1 MRYITGHTRGL
12 GQTLCKELN
21 CIGLGRPEYDIETD
35 IDKICSLIKEDD
47 LLILNAYAN
56 GTQLEYARR
65 LYNKASI
72 ITFGSMAASYP
83 DPALPEYSKQKRT
96 LEDEFL
102 HMAIHSRKP
111 MLYLK
116 LTDSSYSNHKLVINA
131 INFWLDNPQTTYIG
145 FDVKQKW

>member
-56 GTQLEYARR
+56 GTQLEYARK

-72 ITFGSMAASYP
+72 IAFGSMAASYP
-83 DPALPEYSKQKRT
+83 DPALPEYSEQKRK
-96 LEDEFL
+96 LQEEFEY
-102 HMAIHSRKP
+102 MAINSKKP

-116 LTDSSYSNHKLVINA
+116 LTSNSYPDHQLVINA
-131 INFWLDNPQTTYIG
+131 IDFWMSNPKTTYIG
-145 FDVKQKW
+145 FNVKQR